1 MYACTINPKF
11 PPLGSGAGRSGNMK
25 PAFGESLQQGP
36 DLKRNPS
43 TNDVQRPYYP
53 SSLKKLIIWIS
64 SLSGVLAKINDKQK
78 GDTDSRAE
86 LGQPAHGATPPPPQ
100 SKWAPGRFP
109 WRGFPPRKAEVGS
122 ASSSQGRRPWGLV
135 CLAEPRAEEMLLS
148 RETESPRQ
156 RSRHSISPPDPPKQS
171 ALLPLPPRS
180 VEGRCAGKGV
190 ADSISSMMGVPVSQA
205 GLWEEPPHTPTDHGA
220 ACD

>member
-1 MYACTINPKF
+1 MYACTINLKF
-11 PPLGSGAGRSGNMK
+11 PPLGSGAGRSGKMK

-53 SSLKKLIIWIS
+53 RSLKKLIIWIS

-78 GDTDSRAE
+78 GDTDSRA
-86 LGQPAHGATPPPPQ
+86 GPTCSRCHHPPQ
-100 SKWAPGRFP
+100 SKWAPGPVSEARVPSEEGRGGFCLKFP
-109 WRGFPPRKAEVGS
+109 RAAPR
-122 ASSSQGRRPWGLV
+122 GLV
-135 CLAEPRAEEMLLS
+135 CLAESRAEEILLS

-156 RSRHSISPPDPPKQS
+156 RSRHPISPPAPPKQS
-171 ALLPLPPRS
+171 ALLPLPQRS
-180 VEGRCAGKGV
+180 VEGRCTGKGV

-205 GLWEEPPHTPTDHGA
+205 GLWEGPPHTPTDHGA

>member
-11 PPLGSGAGRSGNMK
+11 PALGSGAGRSGKMK

-53 SSLKKLIIWIS
+53 RSLKKLIIWIS

-78 GDTDSRAE
+78 GDTDRQSWAN
-86 LGQPAHGATPPPPQ
+86 LLTVPPPPTPVQ
-100 SKWAPGRFP
+100 MGTGPGFRGEGPLRGRQRWVLPQVPKGGAPGVV
-109 WRGFPPRKAEVGS
+109 VG
-122 ASSSQGRRPWGLV
+122 
-135 CLAEPRAEEMLLS
+135 LAESRAEEMLLS

-156 RSRHSISPPDPPKQS
+156 RSRHPISPPAPPKQS

-180 VEGRCAGKGV
+180 VEGRCSGKGV
-190 ADSISSMMGVPVSQA
+190 ADSLSSMMGVPVSQA
-205 GLWEEPPHTPTDHGA
+205 GLWEGPPHTPTDHGA

>member
-86 LGQPAHGATPPPPQ
+86 LGQPAHGATTPPPSPNGHLAGFRGEGSLRGRQRWVLPQVPKGGAPGVLSAWLSHGRRRCCCHGRQRAQDKDPDTQSRPPTPQ
-100 SKWAPGRFP
+100 SSPHSYPYPHDQWKAGVRGRG
-109 WRGFPPRKAEVGS
+109 WRTP
-122 ASSSQGRRPWGLV
+122 
-135 CLAEPRAEEMLLS
+135 
-148 RETESPRQ
+148 
-156 RSRHSISPPDPPKQS
+156 SPP
-171 ALLPLPPRS
+171 
-180 VEGRCAGKGV
+180 
-190 ADSISSMMGVPVSQA
+190 
-205 GLWEEPPHTPTDHGA
+205 
-220 ACD
+220 

>member
-86 LGQPAHGATPPPPQ
+86 LGQPAHGATTPPPPVQ
-100 SKWAPGRFP
+100 MGTGPVSEARVPSEEGRG
-109 WRGFPPRKAEVGS
+109 GF
-122 ASSSQGRRPWGLV
+122 
-135 CLAEPRAEEMLLS
+135 CLKFPRAAPLGSCLL
-148 RETESPRQ
+148 
-156 RSRHSISPPDPPKQS
+156 
-171 ALLPLPPRS
+171 
-180 VEGRCAGKGV
+180 G
-190 ADSISSMMGVPVSQA
+190 
-205 GLWEEPPHTPTDHGA
+205 
-220 ACD
+220 

>member
-11 PPLGSGAGRSGNMK
+11 PALGSGAGRSGKMK

-53 SSLKKLIIWIS
+53 RSLKKLIIWIS

-78 GDTDSRAE
+78 GDTDRQSWAN
-86 LGQPAHGATPPPPQ
+86 LLTVPPPPTLVQ
-100 SKWAPGRFP
+100 MGTGPGFRGEGPLRGRQRWVLPQVPKGGAPGVV
-109 WRGFPPRKAEVGS
+109 VG
-122 ASSSQGRRPWGLV
+122 
-135 CLAEPRAEEMLLS
+135 LAESRAEEMLLS

-156 RSRHSISPPDPPKQS
+156 RSRHPISPPAPPSSPHSYPYPHDQWKAGVRGRGWRTPS
-171 ALLPLPPRS
+171 PP
-180 VEGRCAGKGV
+180 
-190 ADSISSMMGVPVSQA
+190 
-205 GLWEEPPHTPTDHGA
+205 
-220 ACD
+220 